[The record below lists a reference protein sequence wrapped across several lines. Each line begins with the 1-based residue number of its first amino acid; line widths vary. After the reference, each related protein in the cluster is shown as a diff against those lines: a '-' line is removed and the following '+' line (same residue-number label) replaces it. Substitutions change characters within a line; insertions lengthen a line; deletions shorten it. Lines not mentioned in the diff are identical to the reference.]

1 MGMLKERTTG
11 RSVLLDA
18 ENVIGRSPRCE
29 PRFASSVVSSIHAS
43 LRWLPHGWEV
53 KDLGS
58 RNGTFVNGE
67 RLEPGQIRM
76 LARSHTVAFGSAAD
90 VWELADESPP
100 QPMALSEDGDCAC
113 IADELIAVPSVD
125 DPVVTIYRSA
135 DGTWYLEGPGEAS
148 RSILSGEHFEVGG
161 RDWRFSCP
169 QTTNATWAAEN
180 DVQAIRL
187 SFAVSSDEEDV
198 ALTAHVRGNT
208 IDLGT
213 RAHNYLLLTLAR
225 RRLGDS
231 VSGLP
236 PGSCGWIY
244 QDELAKALATQ
255 PDKMN
260 VDIFRIRRRFAQYFP
275 NAAQII
281 ERRPGS
287 KQLRLGVS
295 EIRIDR
301 L

>member
-1 MGMLKERTTG
+1 MGVLKELRTG
-11 RSVLLDA
+11 KRILLDA
-18 ENVIGRSPRCE
+18 ENVVGRSPRCE
-29 PRFASSVVSSIHAS
+29 LRFVSNLVSSIHAS
-43 LRWLPHGWEV
+43 LRWQPGGWEV

-58 RNGTFVNGE
+58 RNGTFVDGE
-67 RLEPGQIRM
+67 KLEPGQVRM
-76 LARSHTVAFGSAAD
+76 LGRSQTLAFGSTAD
-90 VWELADESPP
+90 VWELIDESAP
-100 QPMALSEDGDCAC
+100 QPLAVSDDGDCVQPV
-113 IADELIAVPSVD
+113 DELIALPSVD
-125 DPVVTIYRSA
+125 DPIVTIYRGS
-135 DGTWYLEGPGEAS
+135 DGTWYLEGPGETS
-148 RSILSGEHFEVGG
+148 RPVLNGEHFEVKG
-161 RDWRFSCP
+161 RTFRFSCP
-169 QTTNATWAAEN
+169 QPANATYVAEN

-198 ALTAHVRGNT
+198 ALTAHVRGKT

-225 RRLGDS
+225 RRREDA

-281 ERRPGS
+281 ERRSGS
-287 KQLRLGVS
+287 RQLRLGVS
-295 EIRIDR
+295 EIQIDR
-301 L
+301 I

>member
-1 MGMLKERTTG
+1 VSNL
-11 RSVLLDA
+11 
-18 ENVIGRSPRCE
+18 
-29 PRFASSVVSSIHAS
+29 VSSIHAS
-43 LRWLPHGWEV
+43 LRWQSDGWEV

-67 RLEPGQIRM
+67 RLEPGQVRM
-76 LARSHTVAFGSAAD
+76 LARCHTLAFGSTAD
-90 VWELADESPP
+90 VWELIDESAP
-100 QPMALSEDGDCAC
+100 QPMAVSDDGDCVHLV
-113 IADELIAVPSVD
+113 DDLIALPSVD
-125 DPVVTIYRSA
+125 DPVVTIYRGS
-135 DGTWYLEGPGEAS
+135 DGTWYLEGPGETS
-148 RSILSGEHFEVGG
+148 RPIQNGEQFEARG
-161 RDWRFSCP
+161 RSFRFSCP
-169 QTTNATWAAEN
+169 QTANATYAAAN

-187 SFAVSSDEEDV
+187 CFAVSSDEENV
-198 ALTAHVRGNT
+198 AVTAHVRGST

-225 RRLGDS
+225 RRHEDA

-260 VDIFRIRRRFAQYFP
+260 VDIFRIRRRFAQHFP

-281 ERRPGS
+281 ERRSGS
-287 KQLRLGVS
+287 RQLRLGVS
-295 EIRIDR
+295 QIQIDR
-301 L
+301 I

>member
-1 MGMLKERTTG
+1 MGVLKERTTG
-11 RSVLLDA
+11 RRILLDA

-29 PRFASSVVSSIHAS
+29 PRFASNLVSSVHAS
-43 LRWLPHGWEV
+43 LRWQPHGWEV

-67 RLEPGQIRM
+67 RLEPGQVRM
-76 LARSHTVAFGSAAD
+76 LSRSQTLAFGSAAD
-90 VWELADESPP
+90 VWELTDESAP
-100 QPMALSEDGDCAC
+100 QPMALSEDGDCSC
-113 IADELIAVPSVD
+113 LVDELIALPSVD
-125 DPVVTIYRSA
+125 DPVVTIYRGS
-135 DGTWYLEGPGEAS
+135 DGYWHLEGPGETS
-148 RSILSGEHFEVGG
+148 RPIQNGEHFEVGG
-161 RDWRFSCP
+161 REWRFSCP
-169 QTTNATWAAEN
+169 QTANVTFAAEN

-198 ALTAHVRGNT
+198 ALTAHVRGNV

-225 RRLGDS
+225 QRQGDA
-231 VSGLP
+231 VRGLSS
-236 PGSCGWIY
+236 GSCGWIY

-281 ERRPGS
+281 ERRSGS

-295 EIRIDR
+295 EIQIDR